1 MMLDVLWGVLI
12 VVIRA
17 IDFIL
22 DILVTIS
29 RLRSLSH
36 LGDSPSV
43 KAMETAKGAKLKIL
57 GPAAQRAL
65 DEAGQR
71 RRANRDMMDKSSAG

>member
-1 MMLDVLWGVLI
+1 MLDVLWGVLI
-12 VVIRA
+12 FVIRA
-17 IDFIL
+17 VDFIL
-22 DILVTIS
+22 EILVTIS

-65 DEAGQR
+65 DEAEQR